1 MSFAA
6 VAMGTLGLTK
16 LLIGNRQKNKAKKEA
31 VIAKGKMEADK
42 QKYMNQ
48 PIVNPY
54 AKMENTMEDLTV
66 NTQAA
71 DFAAQKSAQSR
82 ANILDQMQGA
92 AGGSGVAALA
102 QTLANQAQVEA
113 QTASQSIAAQE
124 AENQKAERQEASS
137 LQDLKT
143 KGEASVQNLKRDRLA
158 TQLGMSQ
165 GELTAARSEEQAG
178 MEMMASGVGDI
189 AAGVGTLGKE

>member
-1 MSFAA
+1 
-6 VAMGTLGLTK
+6 
-16 LLIGNRQKNKAKKEA
+16 
-31 VIAKGKMEADK
+31 
-42 QKYMNQ
+42 
-48 PIVNPY
+48 
-54 AKMENTMEDLTV
+54 MEDLTV